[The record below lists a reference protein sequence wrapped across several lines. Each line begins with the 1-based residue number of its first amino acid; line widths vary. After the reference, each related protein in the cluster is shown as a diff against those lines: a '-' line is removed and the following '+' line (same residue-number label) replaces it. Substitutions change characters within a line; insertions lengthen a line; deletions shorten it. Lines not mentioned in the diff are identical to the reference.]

1 MARGTWTGL
10 YQGYKDVKERQRSE
24 QERQDRLNAATQ
36 ERQDRLASIKREE
49 DRFNLLRQDKL
60 FEVVSTLAPEYAA
73 RGYLTPS
80 PEGASETTSNTP
92 SNFLESQLKGL
103 GFQDK
108 AIVSLQEKGPL
119 AMQAAIETFKTVY
132 DPESPTP
139 VDEYTTQRIAD
150 SILIEDTT
158 SDFDPVAFARTMGLD
173 LEAFPENERS
183 LRTAILKGSSKTTPR
198 VASTYVEPAKPID
211 LEIVGKVQENLASS
225 ITQTLQSLKV
235 NSPEDQQGDYEGAIR
250 ELKAGDPT
258 KAIELLGSQGLMTPL
273 VESAFSTDYRLRFDR
288 TNLGGFNLA
297 RKYAVPQAAIDLLRQ
312 NKDDP
317 SVLEQF
323 GQKYNVDPNWYL
335 NG

>member
-10 YQGYKDVKERQRSE
+10 YQGYKDVKERQRAE
-24 QERQDRLNAATQ
+24 QERQDRLSAATQ

-49 DRFNLLRQDKL
+49 DRFNLQRQDKL
-60 FEVVSTLAPEYAA
+60 FEIVSTLAPEYAA
-73 RGYLTPS
+73 KGYLTPS
-80 PEGASETTSNTP
+80 SEGTSGGTTGASSDFYETQLAQYKFSP
-92 SNFLESQLKGL
+92 SQ
-103 GFQDK
+103 
-108 AIVSLQEKGPL
+108 IVSLQEKGPL
-119 AMQAAIETFKTVY
+119 AMQAAIEVYKAEY
-132 DPESPTP
+132 DPDSPTP
-139 VDEYTTQRIAD
+139 MDEFTTQRIAD
-150 SILIEDTT
+150 SILIEDITPN
-158 SDFDPVAFARTMGLD
+158 FDPVAFARTMGVD
-173 LEAFPENERS
+173 VEAFPESERS
-183 LRTAILKGSSKTTPR
+183 MRTAILKGSSKTTPR

-273 VESAFSTDYRLRFDR
+273 VESAFSTDYRLRSDR